1 MVSRAKDEWAMISD
15 RLKHAILSE
24 LGLDEFDLRDETL
37 AGEVPGWDSLSHVRI
52 ISAVEAEYGARFK
65 TLELLKL
72 RNVGDLQVL
81 VDRHAPK

>member
-1 MVSRAKDEWAMISD
+1 MISD
-15 RLKHAILSE
+15 RLKNAILSE
-24 LGLDEFDLRDETL
+24 LGLDEFDLQDETV

-72 RNVGDLQVL
+72 RNVGDLQAL
-81 VDRHAPK
+81 VDRQKSSSEK